1 MAQEWKN
8 SGMER
13 SMGEWAALDGEEE
26 RYRVGNGKKEEKKNQ
41 KGTELTHEVSHS
53 NVSSCYT

>member
-1 MAQEWKN
+1 
-8 SGMER
+8 MER
-13 SMGEWAALDGEEE
+13 
-26 RYRVGNGKKEEKKNQ
+26 KKKKKKQ